1 MLLNERRK
9 TRVVQGCQRT
19 GVEVSVR
26 KKEKCWPKIAID
38 SQRMSTKR
46 QRGRLK
52 KLNVSLDYSW
62 QEIPI
67 KPTATMWSS
76 HELFVSKSSGDPGYI
91 FSKPLAI
98 SHTFLLIMKTG
109 RQ

>member
-46 QRGRLK
+46 Q
-52 KLNVSLDYSW
+52 
-62 QEIPI
+62 
-67 KPTATMWSS
+67 PTATMWSS